1 MSGQTGG
8 KELMERLL
16 GTESKGELLM
26 LFHRN
31 PGIVDTVDGVA
42 RRLGKHGSQIE
53 AEVDDFLD
61 LGILVKIKAGNLA
74 LISFSKEKDLE
85 IQNSISSFVGGVPG

>member
-1 MSGQTGG
+1 MSSQSGG

-31 PGIVDTVDGVA
+31 PGIVDTLDGVA
-42 RRLGKHGSQIE
+42 RRLGKHGLQIE
-53 AEVDDFLD
+53 ADIDDFLD
-61 LGILVKIKAGNLA
+61 LGILVKTEAGKMV
-74 LISFSKEKDLE
+74 LISFSKEKDAE
-85 IQNSISSFVGGVPG
+85 IQDSISSFINGVSK

>member
-1 MSGQTGG
+1 VSSQSGG

-53 AEVDDFLD
+53 ADIDDFLD
-61 LGILVKIKAGNLA
+61 LGILVKIEAGKLA
-74 LISFSKEKDLE
+74 LISFSKEKDSE
-85 IQNSISSFVGGVPG
+85 IQNSISSFISGASR